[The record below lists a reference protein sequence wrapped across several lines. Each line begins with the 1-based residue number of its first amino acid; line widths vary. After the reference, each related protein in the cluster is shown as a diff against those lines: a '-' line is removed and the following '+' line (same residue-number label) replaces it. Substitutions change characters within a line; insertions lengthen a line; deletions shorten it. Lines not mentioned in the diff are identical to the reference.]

1 MKKLYSIVITL
12 LICIGTSYAQSDTL
26 KKAESADANLPGYIK
41 NPSLPEF
48 NILLRDN
55 ATIFNTKDIPGG
67 KPIALMLFSPTCS
80 HCLTTISRFLA
91 GIDSIQDLQFY
102 LISPTP
108 SITDLQAFC
117 TQYQVDNY
125 KNIKV
130 VGRDADFFFINNY
143 GTRSFPHIALYDKH
157 KKFLKAIEGET
168 TLTELYHAYH

>member
-1 MKKLYSIVITL
+1 MKKLYSIIVTL
-12 LICIGTSYAQSDTL
+12 LICSTATYAQTDSL
-26 KKAESADANLPGYIK
+26 KKAPVIAELPGYIK

-102 LISPTP
+102 LVSPTP
-108 SITDLQAFC
+108 SITDLQTFC
-117 TQYQVDNY
+117 AQYQVDNY

-130 VGRDADFFFINNY
+130 VGRDVDFFFISNY
-143 GTRSFPHIALYDKH
+143 GTRSFPHIALYDKN
-157 KKFLKAIEGET
+157 KKFIKAIEGET
-168 TLTELYHAYH
+168 TLTELYHAIH